1 MKDKTILRIITV
13 LGLSGGIFLLRKGS
27 IKDFFL
33 IFLFKSVV
41 SSLID
46 TPIVK
51 KKLVQYPYRYFKNSF
66 KINIVF
72 DFLIFPLVCVIYSK
86 LTNKADTLKT
96 VLTVFLLSVPMT
108 IIEEILER
116 KTRLVKYSNKWSWF
130 HTLAYLTVTFWSSRL
145 FISSLSFLEQYRE
158 SDEES
163 NKNAESDPLKGVD
176 LKGIEE
182 TEAILRNINY

>member
-1 MKDKTILRIITV
+1 MKDKTILRMITL
-13 LGLSGGIFLLRKGS
+13 LGLSGGVFLLRKGS

-46 TPIVK
+46 APIAK

-72 DFLIFPLVCVIYSK
+72 DFLIFPLLCVIYSK

-96 VLTVFLLSVPMT
+96 VLSVFLLSVPMT

-116 KTRLVKYSNKWSWF
+116 KTSLVKYSNKWSWF

-158 SDEES
+158 PEES
-163 NKNAESDPLKGVD
+163 NKNAEPDPLKGVD

>member
-13 LGLSGGIFLLRKGS
+13 LGISGGIFLLRKGS

-46 TPIVK
+46 ASISK
-51 KKLVQYPYRYFKNSF
+51 KKLVQYPYRYFKDSF

-108 IIEEILER
+108 IIEEILRR
-116 KTRLVKYSNKWSWF
+116 KTRLVKYSKKWSWF

-145 FISSLSFLEQYRE
+145 FVAALRFLEQKRDSEEE
-158 SDEES
+158 SD
-163 NKNAESDPLKGVD
+163 NHADPAPLKGVD

>member
-1 MKDKTILRIITV
+1 MKDKIILRMITV
-13 LGLSGGIFLLRKGS
+13 LGLSGAAFLLRKGS

-46 TPIVK
+46 APIAR
-51 KKLVQYPYRYFKNSF
+51 KKLVQYPYRYFKSSF
-66 KINIVF
+66 NINIIF
-72 DFLIFPLVCVIYSK
+72 DFLIFPLLCVIYSK

-108 IIEEILER
+108 IIEEILRR
-116 KTRLVKYSNKWSWF
+116 KTRLVKYSKKWSWF

-145 FISSLSFLEQYRE
+145 FVAALRFLEQNRDSE
-158 SDEES
+158 EES
-163 NKNAESDPLKGVD
+163 SNDVKSDSLNGVD